1 MEPWEEG
8 GGEDSRG
15 VVQQVGNVAGVA
27 ESADLRE
34 RIADAMWADYRA
46 VVERRNAN
54 RRVQAQRR
62 RDCAR
67 QLRSQ

>member
-15 VVQQVGNVAGVA
+15 VVQQVGNVA
-27 ESADLRE
+27 ESADVRE

-62 RDCAR
+62 RDRAR